1 MTQQPPAS
9 RAIGA
14 LTSSQVFSALT
25 GVALGIVIFL
35 VGAWSMGFFTKLT
48 DEEMARQAIDASLPD
63 GMRIAQNEAYLESHG
78 KDQGYTVTASGL
90 RYKVLKPGSGAKP
103 ASAEATVKVNYKGKF
118 INGTVFD
125 STEGGEPAEFALNQV
140 VAGWTEALQLMKTG
154 EKAEFVIPY
163 DLAYG
168 ASGRGPQ
175 MPPYQTLIFEIE
187 LLEVK

>member
-9 RAIGA
+9 GAIGA

-25 GVALGIVIFL
+25 GVLLGIIIFL
-35 VGAWSMGFFTKLT
+35 IGAWSMGFLTKPT
-48 DEEMARQAIDASLPD
+48 EEEAVRQAIDATLPE
-63 GMRIAQNEAYLESHG
+63 GMHIADNEAYLESHG

-103 ASAEATVKVNYKGKF
+103 ASAEAVVKVNYKGTF
-118 INGTVFD
+118 INGTTFD
-125 STEGGEPAEFALNQV
+125 STEGREPAEFALNEV
-140 VAGWTEALQLMKTG
+140 VKGWTEGLQLMKAG

-168 ASGRGPQ
+168 ERGRGAG
-175 MPPYQTLIFEIE
+175 MPPYQTLVFEIE